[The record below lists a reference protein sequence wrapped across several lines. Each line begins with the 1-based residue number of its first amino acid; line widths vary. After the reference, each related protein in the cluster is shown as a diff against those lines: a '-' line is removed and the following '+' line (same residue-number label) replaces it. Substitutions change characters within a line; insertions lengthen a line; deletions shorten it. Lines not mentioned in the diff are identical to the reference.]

1 MKKFIM
7 LAVVLTTITIS
18 SFANGNSDIN
28 RKAISTFNKSFSY
41 AEDVRWEVRNNLY
54 KATFKSNGKEMYA
67 YYNADGDQI
76 AVTRNIHIEQLPL
89 TLSSELKSNFED
101 SWLTELFEISANGET
116 AYFATL
122 ESATHITILKAEG
135 TTGWST
141 FKKEKRK

>member
-54 KATFKSNGKEMYA
+54 KVTFKSNGKEMYA

-76 AVTRNIHIEQLPL
+76 AITSNIHIEQLPL
-89 TLSSELKSNFED
+89 TLSSELKSNFEN
-101 SWLTELFEISANGET
+101 SWLTELFEISSNGET

-122 ESATHITILKAEG
+122 ESATHITILKSEG